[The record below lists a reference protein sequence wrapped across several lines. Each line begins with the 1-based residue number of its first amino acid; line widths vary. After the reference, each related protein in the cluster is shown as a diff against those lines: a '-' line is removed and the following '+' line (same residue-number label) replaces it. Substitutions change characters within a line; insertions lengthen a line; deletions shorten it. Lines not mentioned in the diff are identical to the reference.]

1 MTVFAYQL
9 GAGLCEIVTP
19 TNGGLMAII
28 AAMGVPYGKWVGFAG
43 RMFLALFALGIVGLV
58 IGIALGV

>member
-9 GAGLCEIVTP
+9 GAGLTDLVTP

-28 AAMGVPYGKWVGFAG
+28 AAAGVPYDRWIGFAA
-43 RMFLALFALGIVGLV
+43 RLFLVLFAFGLIGLGLGI
-58 IGIALGV
+58 AFGV